1 MFLVSATYNY
11 DTSNIKQ
18 FMEIALWLFME
29 SSFGNDFVCKL
40 WVMQDYRALIFDLHV
55 FTVVEAW
62 DITQHIFYTYIFSV
76 TQAEIKT
83 VFIVLQKK
91 RNIENR

>member
-1 MFLVSATYNY
+1 
-11 DTSNIKQ
+11 
-18 FMEIALWLFME
+18 
-29 SSFGNDFVCKL
+29 
-40 WVMQDYRALIFDLHV
+40 MQDYRALIFDLHV
-55 FTVVEAW
+55 FMVVEAW
-62 DITQHIFYTYIFSV
+62 DIIQHIFYTYIFSV